1 MVANCITIRGSFV
14 GTRQDKVQA
23 LAFAAEGEVK
33 ANIELQPLASVHDIR
48 ERVELGE
55 DTSRVVIEFFA

>member
-1 MVANCITIRGSFV
+1 M
-14 GTRQDKVQA
+14 VQA

-33 ANIELQPLASVHDIR
+33 ANIELQPLASVYDIR